1 MTHAAHSRAARP
13 PLVVEVVAGIAREAS
28 GPSYSVP
35 MLCRAVAATGARVEL
50 HVTQGEPDG
59 KALAFPA
66 HWHRP
71 AQVLGSLLAV
81 APGLRDALAHAA
93 AEAAV
98 IHNHGLWLMPN
109 LYPEWAVRGTKCVLV
124 VSPRGT
130 LSPVARAR
138 SRNRKDVMWALGQR
152 QAVVRADC
160 LHATSEAE
168 LADVRRAGF
177 RQPVAVIPNG
187 FDLPAMGDHDVE
199 RATPRRLLYL
209 GRIHP
214 IKGLDDLILAWNS
227 IAAHREGWELHLVG
241 PGEDAHVA
249 AVQSLMEQTRARGVV
264 LRGAAYGLEK
274 GLEYR
279 RASVFVLPSRSE
291 NFGMTVAEALA
302 HGVPAIVSKGAP
314 WKGLGERRCGWWV
327 DHGVEPMA
335 AALREAIE
343 LSDSARAAAGARG
356 REWIG
361 QAFEWSA
368 IGQRMRAVYDWL
380 SGDGMKPECVQM

>member
-1 MTHAAHSRAARP
+1 MSPVVLNHVARP
-13 PLVVEVVAGIAREAS
+13 PLVIEVVAGIAREAS

-35 MLCRAVAATGARVEL
+35 MLCSAVAATGARVEL
-50 HVTQGEPDG
+50 HVTQGEPDS

-71 AQVLGSLLAV
+71 APVLGNLLAV
-81 APGLRDALAHAA
+81 APGLRHALAKAA

-109 LYPEWAVRGTKCVLV
+109 LYTEWAVRGTKCVLI

-168 LADVRRAGF
+168 LLDIRRAGF

-187 FDLPAMGDHDVE
+187 FGLPSLGDQGVQP
-199 RATPRRLLYL
+199 AVPRRLLYL

-214 IKGLDDLILAWNS
+214 IKGLDDLIHAWNA
-227 IAAHREGWELHLVG
+227 IAAGRDGWELHLVG
-241 PGEDAHVA
+241 PGEPAHVA
-249 AVQSLMEQTRARGVV
+249 AVQALILGTAARGVV
-264 LRGAAYGLEK
+264 LRGAAYGAEK
-274 GLEYR
+274 SLEYR

-314 WKGLGERRCGWWV
+314 WQGLEDRRCGWWV
-327 DHGVEPMA
+327 DHGVEPLA
-335 AALREAIE
+335 AALREAIA
-343 LSDSARAAAGARG
+343 LSDSARAEAGARG
-356 REWIG
+356 RAWISESF
-361 QAFEWSA
+361 AWPA
-368 IGQRMRAVYDWL
+368 IGRQMRSVYDWL
-380 SGDGMKPECVQM
+380 CGSDTKPDCVQT